1 MCLLLFAVDFVGS
14 VGLNARVGLETGT
27 LALISGFWDASYDC
41 AMYAMLQKITRLP
54 QSLSCK

>member
-27 LALISGFWDASYDC
+27 LALISGF
-41 AMYAMLQKITRLP
+41 
-54 QSLSCK
+54 